1 MRRVTRQRL
10 ALLAVTALLLLA
22 ALWAWQRQQQTR
34 AAEHLLPIAPA
45 SITRIG
51 VQLPGMARLD
61 FFRRDGHWW
70 RAGATPTPAG
80 HAQLNALAG
89 IAAAPVARWLPAA
102 EVRPARL
109 GLAPPLA
116 LLWLD
121 GTRLAFGALTPLAP
135 ERYVQ
140 LPDGRVALISA
151 RYSPYLGTG
160 DPQARAHAGTP

>member
-1 MRRVTRQRL
+1 MRRAVRHGL
-10 ALLAVTALLLLA
+10 VLLAVTALLLLA
-22 ALWAWQRQQQTR
+22 ALWAWRRQQQALR
-34 AAEHLLPIAPA
+34 DGRLLPIAPA
-45 SITRIG
+45 AITRIG
-51 VQLPGMARLD
+51 VQLPGAARLD
-61 FFRRDGHWW
+61 FVRRGGHWW
-70 RAGATPTPAG
+70 RSGTPPAAVG
-80 HAQLNALAG
+80 RVRLDALAG
-89 IAAAPVARWLPAA
+89 IAAAPVVRWLPASA
-102 EVRPARL
+102 VVPARL

-160 DPQARAHAGTP
+160 GPQADAHAGTP